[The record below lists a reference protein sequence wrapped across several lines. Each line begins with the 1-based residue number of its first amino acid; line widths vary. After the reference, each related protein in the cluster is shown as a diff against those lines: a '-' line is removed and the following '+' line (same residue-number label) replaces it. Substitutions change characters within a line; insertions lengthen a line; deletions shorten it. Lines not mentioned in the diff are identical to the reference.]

1 MADTISS
8 QSDWKANQKRAEKK
22 AKTTTQPPMSEGDMV
37 LRFRARNGGAA
48 REAREKAKA
57 KSSKNAAKR
66 LETFLC
72 QDSSQSRRSELN

>member
-1 MADTISS
+1 
-8 QSDWKANQKRAEKK
+8 
-22 AKTTTQPPMSEGDMV
+22 MSEGDMV